1 MNLLT
6 KSVELDLKSLKDD
19 GSFTGYGSVF
29 NTKDQGG
36 DIVIPGAFSK
46 SLKKWADNGRQV
58 PVLWQHKTDE
68 PIGSWADLSEDD
80 HGLLG
85 DANLWTDDAPYARIA
100 HKGMK
105 TKTITGLSI
114 GYRIKREEYD
124 KKAGANRLIELD
136 LVEIS
141 VVTNP
146 MHDDARIAIVKGANA
161 ADIAMAARWLK
172 KAIKL
177 HQGHMDGSVSTS
189 EASQKE
195 MMEQMENA
203 LFYLSDGGNMAPMKG
218 FGMPSLK
225 EFEDFL
231 RDVGGFSR
239 SQAKAIAG
247 NGLSKLL
254 AQCEAEGEQG
264 DNTKAILEILSG
276 AQNKLTR

>member
-68 PIGSWADLSEDD
+68 PIGSWADLNEDD

-146 MHDDARIAIVKGANA
+146 MHDDARVSNVKTLIAA
-161 ADIAMAARWLK
+161 
-172 KAIKL
+172 
-177 HQGHMDGSVSTS
+177 
-189 EASQKE
+189 
-195 MMEQMENA
+195 
-203 LFYLSDGGNMAPMKG
+203 GGR
-218 FGMPSLK
+218 PSMK
-225 EFEDFL
+225 EFENFL
-231 RDVGGFSR
+231 REAGFSKSEAACIVASGYSKLPSR
-239 SQAKAIAG
+239 GEPGGDPGDEAKAI
-247 NGLSKLL
+247 L
-254 AQCEAEGEQG
+254 
-264 DNTKAILEILSG
+264 DILTS
-276 AQNKLTR
+276 AHTKLTR

>member
-6 KSVELDLKSLKDD
+6 KSVELELKELKDN
-19 GSFTGYGSVF
+19 GFTGYGSVF

-36 DIVIPGAFSK
+36 DIVVAGAFSK
-46 SLKKWADNGRQV
+46 SLKKWQENGRQV

-85 DANLWTDDAPYARIA
+85 EAQLWTDDAPYARIA

-124 KKAGANRLIELD
+124 KKAGANRLLELD

-146 MHDDARIAIVKGANA
+146 MHDDARIDSVKSM
-161 ADIAMAARWLK
+161 I
-172 KAIKL
+172 
-177 HQGHMDGSVSTS
+177 
-189 EASQKE
+189 EA
-195 MMEQMENA
+195 
-203 LFYLSDGGNMAPMKG
+203 GR
-218 FGMPSLK
+218 MPTLR
-225 EFEDFL
+225 EFEEFL
-231 RDVGGFSR
+231 RDAGGFSKAQAEKIASNGLKQLLR
-239 SQAKAIAG
+239 GDPGSDSGEQAKAI
-247 NGLSKLL
+247 LDILTS
-254 AQCEAEGEQG
+254 AQ
-264 DNTKAILEILSG
+264 TKI
-276 AQNKLTR
+276 TR

>member
-6 KSVELDLKSLKDD
+6 KSVELELKELKDN
-19 GSFTGYGSVF
+19 GFTGYGSVF

-36 DIVIPGAFSK
+36 DIVVAGAFSK
-46 SLKKWADNGRQV
+46 SLKKWQENGRQV

-85 DANLWTDDAPYARIA
+85 NAELWTDDAPYARIA

-146 MHDDARIAIVKGANA
+146 MHDDARISTVK
-161 ADIAMAARWLK
+161 AM
-172 KAIKL
+172 I
-177 HQGHMDGSVSTS
+177 
-189 EASQKE
+189 EAGT
-195 MMEQMENA
+195 
-203 LFYLSDGGNMAPMKG
+203 LPTLR
-218 FGMPSLK
+218 
-225 EFEDFL
+225 EFEEFL
-231 RDVGGFSR
+231 RDAGGFSKA
-239 SQAKAIAG
+239 QAEKIAS
-247 NGLSKLL
+247 NGLKQLL
-254 AQCEAEGEQG
+254 RGDPGSDPGE
-264 DNTKAILEILSG
+264 NTKAIINLFDSALKKI
-276 AQNKLTR
+276 TR

>member
-6 KSVELDLKSLKDD
+6 KSVELELKELKDN
-19 GSFTGYGSVF
+19 GFTGYGSVF

-36 DIVIPGAFSK
+36 DIVVAGAFSK
-46 SLKKWADNGRQV
+46 SLKKWQENGRQV

-85 DANLWTDDAPYARIA
+85 EAQLWTDDAPYARIA

-146 MHDDARIAIVKGANA
+146 MHDDARISTVK
-161 ADIAMAARWLK
+161 AM
-172 KAIKL
+172 I
-177 HQGHMDGSVSTS
+177 
-189 EASQKE
+189 EAGT
-195 MMEQMENA
+195 
-203 LFYLSDGGNMAPMKG
+203 LPTLR
-218 FGMPSLK
+218 
-225 EFEDFL
+225 EFEEFL
-231 RDVGGFSR
+231 RDAGGFQS
-239 SQAKAIAG
+239 
-247 NGLSKLL
+247 
-254 AQCEAEGEQG
+254 
-264 DNTKAILEILSG
+264 SG
-276 AQNKLTR
+276 REDRQ

>member
-6 KSVELDLKSLKDD
+6 KSVELELKELKDN
-19 GSFTGYGSVF
+19 GFTGYGSVF

-36 DIVIPGAFSK
+36 DIVVAGAFSK
-46 SLKKWADNGRQV
+46 SLKKWQENGRQV

-114 GYRIKREEYD
+114 GYRVKREEYD

-146 MHDDARIAIVKGANA
+146 MHDDARISTVK
-161 ADIAMAARWLK
+161 AM
-172 KAIKL
+172 I
-177 HQGHMDGSVSTS
+177 
-189 EASQKE
+189 EAGT
-195 MMEQMENA
+195 
-203 LFYLSDGGNMAPMKG
+203 LPTLR
-218 FGMPSLK
+218 
-225 EFEDFL
+225 EFEEFL
-231 RDVGGFSR
+231 RDAGGFSKA
-239 SQAKAIAG
+239 QAEKIAS
-247 NGLSKLL
+247 NGLKQLL
-254 AQCEAEGEQG
+254 RGDPGSDPGE
-264 DNTKAILEILSG
+264 NTKAIINLFDSALKKI
-276 AQNKLTR
+276 TR

>member
-36 DIVIPGAFSK
+36 DIVVAGAFTE
-46 SLKKWADNGRQV
+46 SLKRWQKNGRQV

-68 PIGSWADLSEDD
+68 PIGSWPELKEDD

-85 DANLWTDDAPYARIA
+85 NAELWTDDAPYARIA

-114 GYRIKREEYD
+114 GYRVKREEYD

-146 MHDDARIAIVKGANA
+146 MHDDARVQTVKQMIEAG
-161 ADIAMAARWLK
+161 
-172 KAIKL
+172 KL
-177 HQGHMDGSVSTS
+177 PT
-189 EASQKE
+189 
-195 MMEQMENA
+195 
-203 LFYLSDGGNMAPMKG
+203 LP
-218 FGMPSLK
+218 

-231 RDVGGFSR
+231 CEAGFSKT
-239 SQAKAIAG
+239 QARAIAG
-247 NGLSKLL
+247 SGLTKLL
-254 AQCEAEGEQG
+254 ARCEAEGEKG
-264 DNTKAILEILSG
+264 DNTQAIINIFDSALK
-276 AQNKLTR
+276 KLTR

>member
-80 HGLLG
+80 HGLIG
-85 DANLWTDDAPYARIA
+85 DAKLWTDDAPYARIA

-124 KKAGANRLIELD
+124 KKTGANRLIELD

-146 MHDDARIAIVKGANA
+146 MHDDARIASVKSMLEVG
-161 ADIAMAARWLK
+161 
-172 KAIKL
+172 KL
-177 HQGHMDGSVSTS
+177 
-189 EASQKE
+189 
-195 MMEQMENA
+195 
-203 LFYLSDGGNMAPMKG
+203 
-218 FGMPSLK
+218 PSLK

-231 RDVGGFSR
+231 CEAGFSNT
-239 SQAKAIAG
+239 QARAIAG
-247 NGLSKLL
+247 SGLSKLL
-254 AQCEAEGEQG
+254 ARCEAEGKKGES
-264 DNTKAILEILSG
+264 DLLSALRG
-276 AQNKLTR
+276 FTI